1 MTTEEDPNLSEH
13 EQAIVRALHRAAAT
27 ERAPAELRER
37 LERQRLDRQRGGGRA
52 RSGRG
57 LPALG
62 ARAWSGV
69 VAIAVVAVVA
79 AVLLIPGGTPG
90 SPSIAAAAALAARGP
105 TLNPPEPEPTRT
117 YLLTARVEDLH
128 FPNWQEQQQ
137 GWDAVGARTDRLGNR
152 DVTTV
157 YYRRGDQKIAYSI
170 VSTPELP
177 TTGVKTFMQNGRTV
191 FTWRE
196 SGHTCVLSGVGVSW
210 ATMRNLVSRT
220 ETREA
225 SVT

>member
-1 MTTEEDPNLSEH
+1 MATEEDPNLSEH
-13 EQAIVRALHRAAAT
+13 ERTIVRALHRAAAT

-37 LERQRLDRQRGGGRA
+37 LERQRLDRRRGGGRA

-57 LPALG
+57 LPVLG

-69 VAIAVVAVVA
+69 AAIAVAAVV
-79 AVLLIPGGTPG
+79 AVLLIPGGAPG
-90 SPSIAAAAALAARGP
+90 SPSISAAAALAARGP
-105 TLNPPEPEPTRT
+105 TLNAPEPEATRT

-128 FPNWQEQQQ
+128 FPNWQEQKQ
-137 GWDAVGARTDRLGNR
+137 GWVAVGARTDQLGNR

-157 YYRRGDQKIAYSI
+157 FYKRGDQKIAYSI

-177 TTGVKTFMQNGRTV
+177 TTGVKSFMQNGRTV

-196 SGHTCVLSGVGVSW
+196 SGHTCVLSGVGVSE
-210 ATMRNLVSRT
+210 ATMRDLVSRT
-220 ETREA
+220 ETSEA
-225 SVT
+225 TVT